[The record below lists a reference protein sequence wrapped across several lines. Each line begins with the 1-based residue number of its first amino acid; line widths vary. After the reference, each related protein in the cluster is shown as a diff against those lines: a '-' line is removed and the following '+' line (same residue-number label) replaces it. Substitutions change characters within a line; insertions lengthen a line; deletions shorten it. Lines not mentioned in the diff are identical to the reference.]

1 MLNRKRL
8 GDAVRRW
15 KLAGNQR
22 KTSQNL
28 LQRTSLPPKL
38 GEKCQE
44 PKTQINKRLFSE
56 LFLCQVS
63 GGARRGFWSTVRP
76 KPVMPRGKATQNTS
90 LLTPYVP
97 LSSDDAANESRH
109 LPRSQFDVWQC
120 GTEIKSRC
128 LPTYMFWCLTIC
140 HTKVSENCLGEKFQ
154 NRWPPHDDGS
164 WSILSIIVLRGVIV
178 LCLN

>member
-28 LQRTSLPPKL
+28 LQRTSPPPKL

-128 LPTYMFWCLTIC
+128 LPTYIFLMFDDLSYEGVRKLSRG
-140 HTKVSENCLGEKFQ
+140 KVPEQVTSP
-154 NRWPPHDDGS
+154 RWWELVYSQHY
-164 WSILSIIVLRGVIV
+164 SIARGYCT
-178 LCLN
+178 LP